1 MYEECKFPRLD
12 LVEIRINT
20 KYFTCGQ
27 SRLVSQKKICY
38 TSIKAAGR
46 FFFFC
51 HEHLYNYIEEKL
63 FKIVH

>member
-27 SRLVSQKKICY
+27 SICY
-38 TSIKAAGR
+38 ASIKAAGR
-46 FFFFC
+46 FFFFFFAM
-51 HEHLYNYIEEKL
+51 NIYIEEKW